1 MVAEN
6 RKYAK
11 SHEWVM
17 VEGEIAT
24 VGISDHAQDALGDI
38 TFVELPEVDDE
49 LSQGEDCAVVESV
62 KAASDLY
69 APLSGTVCEVNQEL
83 EDSPELLNEDCYDK
97 GWIFKITDL
106 NLSELEALLD
116 AAGYTEQ
123 LKSEA

>member
-11 SHEWVM
+11 SHEWVKID
-17 VEGEIAT
+17 GDIAT

-49 LSQGEDCAVVESV
+49 VTQGSDCAVVESV

-69 APLSGTVCEVNQEL
+69 APLSGTICAVNEDL
-83 EDSPELLNEDCYDK
+83 EDAPELLNEDCYDK
-97 GWIFKITDL
+97 GWIFKITDFDEA
-106 NLSELEALLD
+106 ELANLLD
-116 AAGYTEQ
+116 VAGYTAQ
-123 LKSEA
+123 LASEE